1 MKTWGGG
8 TVGSGEGTSY
18 VERGNEVDR
27 GGEEANCLGENG
39 ARTEVKERNPGEVS
53 EESQQ
58 RDWSRKPGKLG

>member
-27 GGEEANCLGENG
+27 GVRRQIVLGKMG
-39 ARTEVKERNPGEVS
+39 PG
-53 EESQQ
+53 Q
-58 RDWSRKPGKLG
+58 K